1 MEELL
6 EKARRDYPAGTVFK
20 SAFNPDRKGKVTHLN
35 FFVENENIFTDQ
47 LYDDLAEE
55 GIGEAIYYEGVW
67 AKIISNPKVKED
79 MNEFLGLPKEETM
92 TLLAEAKRRFPVGT
106 KFVPAHFLEKNDDY
120 YCIIVEDGEFVE
132 RENESIFQA
141 INGIIWDDG
150 EEDTSRYGNTW
161 WDRMLY
167 HQGKWARI
175 IEEPKTRMV
184 ESLNECKAEDP
195 HSNANLAPGKARV
208 VRTFGQIKEDN
219 FFKTATESLC
229 KMLEAKNKAYGES
242 ALKPL
247 DIFAKHH
254 PYGSRLDEKLARIK
268 NSEELRK
275 NDVADIIGGLLLICK
290 DKGWDDFTDLID

>member
-6 EKARRDYPAGTVFK
+6 KIAKEKYPVGTVFK
-20 SAFNPDRKGKVTHLN
+20 SAYSGNILTSTDIPKICITDRDIEVRC
-35 FFVENENIFTDQ
+35 ENGILAFLYENSTW
-47 LYDDLAEE
+47 AE
-55 GIGEAIYYEGVW
+55 
-67 AKIISNPKVKED
+67 IISKPEI
-79 MNEFLGLPKEETM
+79 KEESM
-92 TLLAEAKRRFPVGT
+92 TLLEEAKKRFPVGT
-106 KFVPAHFLEKNDDY
+106 KFVPAHIDTNKSDR

-132 RENESIFQA
+132 DEEEQSIAQELKDGR
-141 INGIIWDDG
+141 NWDSNRDPK
-150 EEDTSRYGNTW
+150 YGTTNW
-161 WDRMLY
+161 GRLVY
-167 HQGKWARI
+167 NQGNWARI
-175 IEEPKTRMV
+175 IEEPKTRIV

-195 HSNANLAPGKARV
+195 LIYRTIVEDPYSNATLVPGKVRV

-268 NSEELRK
+268 NSSELRK
-275 NDVADIIGGLLLICK
+275 NDVADIIGGLFLICK
-290 DKGWDDFTDLID
+290 DKGWSDFTDLID

>member
-1 MEELL
+1 MKELL
-6 EKARRDYPAGTVFK
+6 KIAKENYPVGTVFK
-20 SAFNPDRKGKVTHLN
+20 SVRFGKEVTVTSTN
-35 FFVENENIFTDQ
+35 FTVDNGGNIYINDTS
-47 LYDDLAEE
+47 
-55 GIGEAIYYEGVW
+55 IYYENEW
-67 AKIISNPKVKED
+67 AEIISNPEV
-79 MNEFLGLPKEETM
+79 KEETM
-92 TLLAEAKRRFPVGT
+92 TLLEEAKKRFPVGT
-106 KFVPAHFLEKNDDY
+106 KFVPAHFLEKNDNY

-132 RENESIFQA
+132 REHGSIFQA

-150 EEDTSRYGNTW
+150 EEDISRYGNIW

-175 IEEPKTRMV
+175 IEEPKTRIV

-195 HSNANLAPGKARV
+195 LTNISSVTAPYADFVPGTTQT

-219 FFKTATESLC
+219 FFKTATDSLC

-254 PYGSRLDEKLARIK
+254 PYGSRLDEKVARIK

-275 NDVADIIGGLLLICK
+275 NDVVDIIGGLFLICK

>member
-35 FFVENENIFTDQ
+35 FFVENENIFTEQ
-47 LYDDLAEE
+47 VIYDAEE
-55 GIGEAIYYEGVW
+55 GIGEAIYYEGKW
-67 AKIISNPKVKED
+67 AEIISKPEV
-79 MNEFLGLPKEETM
+79 KEETM
-92 TLLAEAKRRFPVGT
+92 TLLEEAKKRFPVGT
-106 KFVPAHFLEKNDDY
+106 KFVPAHFLEKNDNY

-132 RENESIFQA
+132 REHGSIFQA

-150 EEDTSRYGNTW
+150 EEDISRYGNIW

-175 IEEPKTRMV
+175 IEEPKTRIV
-184 ESLNECKAEDP
+184 ESLNECKAEDFKWEE
-195 HSNANLAPGKARV
+195 LRPGIRT
-208 VRTFGQIKEDN
+208 RTFGQIKKDN

-254 PYGSRLDEKLARIK
+254 PYGSRLDEKVARVK
-268 NSEELRK
+268 NSSELRK
-275 NDVADIIGGLLLICK
+275 NDVADIIGGLFLICK
-290 DKGWDDFTDLID
+290 DKGWSDFTDLID